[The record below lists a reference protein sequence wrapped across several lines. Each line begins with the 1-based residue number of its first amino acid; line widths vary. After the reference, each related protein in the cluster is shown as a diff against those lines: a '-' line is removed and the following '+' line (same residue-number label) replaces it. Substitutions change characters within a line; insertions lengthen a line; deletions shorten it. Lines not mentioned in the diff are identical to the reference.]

1 MIITQKPKYRLVP
14 AYSNIIFTVQ
24 DLVLV
29 TSKFNVKYIAEVF
42 LGQQGSLSSGDK
54 IATLK
59 ATPNSKGVGIF
70 DLSTILQSYVE
81 SDNLGSFVGSDN
93 PTESSRFKGIQFSD
107 TTPHSIHTIDKFC
120 TNEKSV
126 RIFKVI
132 FKIQHS
138 DTVTGEVSVNPTSLV
153 STDEFIMY
161 NGTVQH
167 EEIMKLDSS
176 GNYGYNLDAN
186 NYIMNDTD
194 AKFLTNCPTTIDI
207 GTNDY
212 HTLAFFNDYDLDF
225 SIGGTSATTSQIQD
239 IQVEF
244 YPELNAQGTQIAS
257 TQTYDNVP
265 ANGGKRGFVNEANT
279 KLIFFGCGMANFR
292 NQSLASSYLN
302 AISYKVTPRDD
313 NGDNIAQSYIFNIID
328 DDCKGFEKIRLTWLN
343 RLGAWDYYSFTKR
356 NVRTVETQR
365 TSYKQISGL
374 YNESVF
380 MTHGYKGGQ
389 KTFYTN
395 AKERV
400 TLNTDFVTESTAT
413 WLEELFTSPEVYIL
427 NEFSADGSEGY
438 INKYVQPVT
447 ITSSTYTK
455 QTRAN
460 DDLLQYTLEIERSK
474 NRVIQNA

>member
-1 MIITQKPKYRLVP
+1 
-14 AYSNIIFTVQ
+14 
-24 DLVLV
+24 
-29 TSKFNVKYIAEVF
+29 
-42 LGQQGSLSSGDK
+42 
-54 IATLK
+54 
-59 ATPNSKGVGIF
+59 
-70 DLSTILQSYVE
+70 
-81 SDNLGSFVGSDN
+81 
-93 PTESSRFKGIQFSD
+93 
-107 TTPHSIHTIDKFC
+107 
-120 TNEKSV
+120 
-126 RIFKVI
+126 
-132 FKIQHS
+132 
-138 DTVTGEVSVNPTSLV
+138 
-153 STDEFIMY
+153 
-161 NGTVQH
+161 
-167 EEIMKLDSS
+167 
-176 GNYGYNLDAN
+176 
-186 NYIMNDTD
+186 MNDTD

-207 GTNDY
+207 GSNDY
-212 HTLAFFNDYDLDF
+212 HTLAFFNDYNLDF
-225 SIGGTSATTSQIQD
+225 KVGGATANSQIHLIDVKFYDD
-239 IQVEF
+239 I
-244 YPELNAQGTQIAS
+244 NAGGSQIS
-257 TQTYDNVP
+257 TTQTYGNRPD
-265 ANGGKRGFVNEANT
+265 NGGTRSFVNEANS

-292 NQSLASSYLN
+292 NQSLSSSLLN
-302 AISYKVTPRDD
+302 AKSYTVQTKDNLGAGISQLYT
-313 NGDNIAQSYIFNIID
+313 FNIID

-427 NEFSADGSEGY
+427 NEFSADGDEGY

>member
-42 LGQQGSLSSGDK
+42 LGQQGSLSAGDK

-81 SDNLGSFVGSDN
+81 SDNLGSFVGSAN
-93 PTESSRFKGIQFSD
+93 PTESSQFKSTAFSD

-153 STDEFIMY
+153 STDEFIIY

-167 EEIMKLDSS
+167 EDIIALDAS

-207 GTNDY
+207 GSNDY
-212 HTLAFFNDYDLDF
+212 HTLAFFSDYNLDF
-225 SIGGTSATTSQIQD
+225 SIGGSGDSQIEDVVIKLFND
-239 IQVEF
+239 I
-244 YPELNAQGTQIAS
+244 NGTGTQLATI
-257 TQTYDNVP
+257 TIDNTP
-265 ANGGKRGFVNEANT
+265 ANGGKRSFVNEANN
-279 KLIFFGCGMANFR
+279 KLIFIGCGVANIKAHSSFNANTKSYTIKTR
-292 NQSLASSYLN
+292 NSLSQT
-302 AISYKVTPRDD
+302 ISQEYT
-313 NGDNIAQSYIFNIID
+313 FNIID

-389 KTFYTN
+389 KTFNTN
-395 AKERV
+395 AKERL

-427 NEFSADGSEGY
+427 NEFSTDGSEGY

>member
-29 TSKFNVKYIAEVF
+29 TSKFNVKYIAEVL
-42 LGQQGSLSSGDK
+42 LGQQGSLSAGDK

-81 SDNLGSFVGSDN
+81 SDNLGSFVGSAN
-93 PTESSRFKGIQFSD
+93 PTESSQFKGTAFSD

-138 DTVTGEVSVNPTSLV
+138 DTVTGEVAVNTSASV
-153 STDEFIMY
+153 STDEFIIY

-167 EEIMKLDSS
+167 EDIIALDSS
-176 GNYGYNLDAN
+176 GNYGYSLDAN

-212 HTLAFFNDYDLDF
+212 HTLAFFSDYALDF
-225 SIGGTSATTSQIQD
+225 KVGGATADSQIED
-239 IQVEF
+239 IVIRF
-244 YPELNAQGTQIAS
+244 FPELNASGTQLSLSII
-257 TQTYDNVP
+257 DNTP
-265 ANGGKRGFVNEANT
+265 ANGGKRSFVNEANN
-279 KLIFFGCGMANFR
+279 KLIFFGCGTANLK
-292 NQSLASSYLN
+292 NYTTIPANTKSYRIAVRDSDANL
-302 AISYKVTPRDD
+302 ISQ
-313 NGDNIAQSYIFNIID
+313 NYIFNIID
-328 DDCKGFEKIRLTWLN
+328 DDCKGFEKIRVTWLN

-427 NEFSADGSEGY
+427 NEFSTDGSEGY

>member
-42 LGQQGSLSSGDK
+42 LGQQGSLSAGDK

-81 SDNLGSFVGSDN
+81 SDNLGSFVGSEN
-93 PTESSRFKGIQFSD
+93 PTESSQFKGTAFSD

-138 DTVTGEVSVNPTSLV
+138 DTVTGEVSVNTGASV
-153 STDEFIMY
+153 STDEFIIY

-167 EEIMKLDSS
+167 EDIIALDAS

-207 GTNDY
+207 GANDY
-212 HTLAFFNDYDLDF
+212 HTLAFFSDYNLDF
-225 SIGGTSATTSQIQD
+225 SIGTSGADSQIED
-239 IQVEF
+239 VVLTF
-244 YPELNAQGTQIAS
+244 FPELNAGGTELSS
-257 TQTYDNVP
+257 TVIDNT
-265 ANGGKRGFVNEANT
+265 AGNGGKRSFVNEANN
-279 KLIFFGCGMANFR
+279 KLIFIGCGTANIK
-292 NQSLASSYLN
+292 NTSTLN
-302 AISYKVTPRDD
+302 ASAK
-313 NGDNIAQSYIFNIID
+313 SYIIRARDSNNNSVSKTYTFNIID

-374 YNESVF
+374 YNESGF
-380 MTHGYKGGQ
+380 MTHGFKGGQ

-427 NEFSADGSEGY
+427 NEFSTDGSEGY

>member
-29 TSKFNVKYIAEVF
+29 TSKFNIKYIAEVF
-42 LGQQGSLSSGDK
+42 LGQQGSLSAGDK

-81 SDNLGSFVGSDN
+81 SDNLGSFVGSAN
-93 PTESSRFKGIQFSD
+93 PTESSQFKGTAFSD
-107 TTPHSIHTIDKFC
+107 TTPHSIHIIDKFC

-138 DTVTGEVSVNPTSLV
+138 DTVTGEVAVNPTSLV
-153 STDEFIMY
+153 STDEFIIY

-167 EEIMKLDSS
+167 EDIIALDLS

-212 HTLAFFNDYDLDF
+212 HTLAFFSDYALDF
-225 SIGGTSATTSQIQD
+225 KVGGATADSQIED
-239 IQVEF
+239 IVIRF
-244 YPELNAQGTQIAS
+244 FPELNASGTQLSLSII
-257 TQTYDNVP
+257 DNTP
-265 ANGGKRGFVNEANT
+265 ANGGKRSFVNEANN
-279 KLIFFGCGMANFR
+279 KLIFFGCGTANLK
-292 NQSLASSYLN
+292 NYTTIPANTKSYRIAVRDSDANL
-302 AISYKVTPRDD
+302 ISQ
-313 NGDNIAQSYIFNIID
+313 NYIFNIID

-413 WLEELFTSPEVYIL
+413 WLEELFTSPEVYII
-427 NEFSADGSEGY
+427 NEFSTDGSEGY

-460 DDLLQYTLEIERSK
+460 DNLLQYTIEIERSK

>member
-42 LGQQGSLSSGDK
+42 LGQQGSLSSSDK

-81 SDNLGSFVGSDN
+81 SDNLGSFVGSAN
-93 PTESSRFKGIQFSD
+93 PTESSQFKSTAFSD

-138 DTVTGEVSVNPTSLV
+138 DTVTGEVAVNTGASV
-153 STDEFIMY
+153 STDEFIIY

-167 EEIMKLDSS
+167 EDIIALDAS

-186 NYIMNDTD
+186 NYIMNDTS

-207 GTNDY
+207 GRNDY
-212 HTLAFFNDYDLDF
+212 HTLAFFSDYNLDF
-225 SIGGTSATTSQIQD
+225 KVGGATADSQIED
-239 IQVEF
+239 VRIKF
-244 YPELNAQGTQIAS
+244 YDTINAGGS
-257 TQTYDNVP
+257 QTATLTRANTA
-265 ANGGKRGFVNEANT
+265 ANGGKRSFVNEANN
-279 KLIFFGCGMANFR
+279 KLIFLGCGMANIR
-292 NQSLASSYLN
+292 NTVSSSIYVDAKSYTVQARDSQGTNVSQLYL
-302 AISYKVTPRDD
+302 
-313 NGDNIAQSYIFNIID
+313 FNIID

-380 MTHGYKGGQ
+380 MTHGYKGGK

-427 NEFSADGSEGY
+427 NEFSTDGSEGY

>member
-1 MIITQKPKYRLVP
+1 MNIIQKPKYRLVP
-14 AYSNIIFTVQ
+14 AYSEIVFAVEDTVIIST
-24 DLVLV
+24 
-29 TSKFNVKYIAEVF
+29 KANVKYIAEVSISNQTITASDLIGTF
-42 LGQQGSLSSGDK
+42 K
-54 IATLK
+54 V
-59 ATPNSKGVGIF
+59 TPNNAGVGIF
-70 DLSTILQSYVE
+70 DFSKVVESYVS
-81 SDNLGSFVGSDN
+81 SDNLGGIVGSAN
-93 PTESSRFKGIQFSD
+93 PNNASSFKGTLFTD
-107 TTPHSIHTIDKFC
+107 ETPHSIHTIDKFA
-120 TNEKSV
+120 TNKNSV
-126 RIFKVI
+126 RFLEIT
-132 FKIQHS
+132 FKIQYS
-138 DTVTGEVSVNPTSLV
+138 DSVGSTVSVDPTISAT
-153 STDEFIMY
+153 TDVYYIY
-161 NGTVQH
+161 NGTLQ
-167 EEIMKLDSS
+167 EEDIIALDSS

-212 HTLAFFNDYDLDF
+212 HTLAFFSDYDLDF
-225 SIGGTSATTSQIQD
+225 SIGGTGATSSQIQD
-239 IQVEF
+239 IQVRF

-265 ANGGKRGFVNEANT
+265 ANGGKRSFVDETNN

-313 NGDNIAQSYIFNIID
+313 NGDSIGQSYIFNVID

-365 TSYKQISGL
+365 TSYKQISGTW
-374 YNESVF
+374 NERKYKV
-380 MTHGYKGGQ
+380 HGFKGGQ
-389 KTFYTN
+389 KTFRTRS
-395 AKERV
+395 KERLV
-400 TLNTDFVTESTAT
+400 LNSDFVTESECT

>member
-81 SDNLGSFVGSDN
+81 SDNLGSFVGSAN
-93 PTESSRFKGIQFSD
+93 PTESSQFKGTAFSD

-138 DTVTGEVSVNPTSLV
+138 DTVTGEVSVNTTSLV

-167 EEIMKLDSS
+167 EDIIALDSS

-186 NYIMNDTD
+186 NYIMNDTS

-212 HTLAFFNDYDLDF
+212 HTLAFFSDYNLDF
-225 SIGGTSATTSQIQD
+225 KVGGATADSQIQSLQVKFYDD
-239 IQVEF
+239 I
-244 YPELNAQGTQIAS
+244 NAGGSQISTTLAYANTPAS
-257 TQTYDNVP
+257 
-265 ANGGKRGFVNEANT
+265 GGKRSFVNEANN

-292 NQSLASSYLN
+292 NQSLASAYLEAKSYTVQ
-302 AISYKVTPRDD
+302 ARDSLSA
-313 NGDNIAQSYIFNIID
+313 NVSQLYLFNIID
-328 DDCKGFEKIRLTWLN
+328 NDCKGFEKIRLTWLN

-356 NVRTVETQR
+356 NVRNVETQR
-365 TSYKQISGL
+365 TSYNQISGL

-427 NEFSADGSEGY
+427 NEFSADGDEGY

>member
-42 LGQQGSLSSGDK
+42 LGQQAPLSSGDK

-81 SDNLGSFVGSDN
+81 SDNLGSFVGSAN
-93 PTESSRFKGIQFSD
+93 PTESSQFKGTAFSD

-138 DTVTGEVSVNPTSLV
+138 DTVTGEVSVNTSASV
-153 STDEFIMY
+153 STLDFIIY

-167 EEIMKLDSS
+167 EDIIALDTS

-186 NYIMNDTD
+186 NYIMNDTS

-212 HTLAFFNDYDLDF
+212 HTLAFFSDYNLDF
-225 SIGGTSATTSQIQD
+225 KVGGATADSQIED
-239 IQVEF
+239 VVIKF
-244 YPELNAQGTQIAS
+244 FDNINGTGTQLS
-257 TQTYDNVP
+257 TITRENTP
-265 ANGGKRGFVNEANT
+265 ANGGKRSFVNEANN
-279 KLIFFGCGMANFR
+279 KLIFIGCGTANIK
-292 NQSLASSYLN
+292 NIGTLN
-302 AISYKVTPRDD
+302 ASAKSYTVKCRDSNSD
-313 NGDNIAQSYIFNIID
+313 SVSQEYTFNIID

-427 NEFSADGSEGY
+427 NEFSTDGSEGY

>member
-29 TSKFNVKYIAEVF
+29 TSKFNVKYIAEVH

-81 SDNLGSFVGSDN
+81 SDNLGSFVGSAN
-93 PTESSRFKGIQFSD
+93 PTESSQFKSTAFSD

-138 DTVTGEVSVNPTSLV
+138 DTVTGEVSVNTTSLV
-153 STDEFIMY
+153 STDEFIIY

-167 EEIMKLDSS
+167 EDIIALDSN

-186 NYIMNDTD
+186 NYIMNDSS

-207 GTNDY
+207 GSNDY
-212 HTLAFFNDYDLDF
+212 HTLAFFNDYNLDF
-225 SIGGTSATTSQIQD
+225 KVGKTTADNQIEDVVIKFFDNINGT
-239 IQVEF
+239 
-244 YPELNAQGTQIAS
+244 GTQLS
-257 TQTYDNVP
+257 TITRDNTP
-265 ANGGKRGFVNEANT
+265 ANGGKRSFVNEANN
-279 KLIFFGCGMANFR
+279 KLIFIGCGTANIK
-292 NQSLASSYLN
+292 NIGTLN
-302 AISYKVTPRDD
+302 ASAKSYTVKCRDSNSATIS
-313 NGDNIAQSYIFNIID
+313 QEYIFNIID

-427 NEFSADGSEGY
+427 NEFSADGGEGY

>member
-29 TSKFNVKYIAEVF
+29 TSKFNIKYIAEVF
-42 LGQQGSLSSGDK
+42 LGQQGSLSAGDK

-81 SDNLGSFVGSDN
+81 SDNLGSFVGSAN
-93 PTESSRFKGIQFSD
+93 PTESSQFKGTAFSD
-107 TTPHSIHTIDKFC
+107 TTPHSIHIIDKFC

-138 DTVTGEVSVNPTSLV
+138 DTVTGEVAVNPTSLV
-153 STDEFIMY
+153 STDEFIIY

-167 EEIMKLDSS
+167 EDIIALDLS

-212 HTLAFFNDYDLDF
+212 HTLAFFSDYALDF
-225 SIGGTSATTSQIQD
+225 KVGGATADSQIED
-239 IQVEF
+239 IVIRF
-244 YPELNAQGTQIAS
+244 FPELNASGTQLSLSII
-257 TQTYDNVP
+257 DNTP
-265 ANGGKRGFVNEANT
+265 ANGGKRSFVNEANN
-279 KLIFFGCGMANFR
+279 KLIFFGCGTANLK
-292 NQSLASSYLN
+292 NYTTIPANTKSYRIAVRDSDANL
-302 AISYKVTPRDD
+302 ISQ
-313 NGDNIAQSYIFNIID
+313 NYIFNIID

-413 WLEELFTSPEVYIL
+413 WLEELFTSPEVYII
-427 NEFSADGSEGY
+427 NEFSTDGSEGY

-460 DDLLQYTLEIERSK
+460 DNLLQYTLEIERSK

>member
-1 MIITQKPKYRLVP
+1 MIITQQPKYKLVP

-29 TSKFNVKYIAEVF
+29 TSKFNVKYIAEV
-42 LGQQGSLSSGDK
+42 LLAQKAPLTSADK

-59 ATPNSKGVGIF
+59 VTPNSKGVGIF

-81 SDNLGSFVGSDN
+81 SDNLGSFVGSAN
-93 PTESSRFKGIQFSD
+93 PTESSQFKGTAFSD

-120 TNEKSV
+120 TNEKSA
-126 RIFKVI
+126 RIFMII
-132 FKIQHS
+132 FRIQHS
-138 DTVTGEVSVNPTSLV
+138 DTVTGEVAVNPTSAV
-153 STDEFIMY
+153 STANFIIY

-167 EEIMKLDSS
+167 EDIIALDSS

-212 HTLAFFNDYDLDF
+212 HTLAFFSDYNLDF
-225 SIGGTSATTSQIQD
+225 KVGGATADNQIED
-239 IQVEF
+239 VIIKF
-244 YPELNAQGTQIAS
+244 YDTINAGGSLTA
-257 TQTYDNVP
+257 TVTRNNTA
-265 ANGGKRGFVNEANT
+265 ANGGKRSFVNEANN
-279 KLIFFGCGMANFR
+279 KLIFLGCGMANIR
-292 NQSLASSYLN
+292 NTLSSSIYVDAKSYTVQARDSQGTNVSQLYL
-302 AISYKVTPRDD
+302 
-313 NGDNIAQSYIFNIID
+313 FNIID

-389 KTFYTN
+389 KTFNTN

-427 NEFSADGSEGY
+427 NEFSTDGSEGY

>member
-1 MIITQKPKYRLVP
+1 MIYKETGQFKSTYE
-14 AYSNIIFTVQ
+14 SDHSIFPLIQ
-24 DLVLV
+24 
-29 TSKFNVKYIAEVF
+29 
-42 LGQQGSLSSGDK
+42 DK
-54 IATLK
+54 IAFNILMLVAFLVVPFFIDSYWEK
-59 ATPNSKGVGIF
+59 AILIPFLIYSMAAIGLNILTGYCGQVSLGTGGFMAVGAF
-70 DLSTILQSYVE
+70 ATY
-81 SDNLGSFVGSDN
+81 
-93 PTESSRFKGIQFSD
+93 
-107 TTPHSIHTIDKFC
+107 
-120 TNEKSV
+120 
-126 RIFKVI
+126 
-132 FKIQHS
+132 KIM
-138 DTVTGEVSVNPTSLV
+138 T
-153 STDEFIMY
+153 
-161 NGTVQH
+161 
-167 EEIMKLDSS
+167 
-176 GNYGYNLDAN
+176 
-186 NYIMNDTD
+186 
-194 AKFLTNCPTTIDI
+194 
-207 GTNDY
+207 
-212 HTLAFFNDYDLDF
+212 FF
-225 SIGGTSATTSQIQD
+225 
-239 IQVEF
+239 
-244 YPELNAQGTQIAS
+244 PELNAGGTELSS
-257 TQTYDNVP
+257 TVIDNT
-265 ANGGKRGFVNEANT
+265 AGNGGKRSFVNEANN
-279 KLIFFGCGMANFR
+279 KLIFIGCGKANIK
-292 NQSLASSYLN
+292 NTSTLN
-302 AISYKVTPRDD
+302 ASAK
-313 NGDNIAQSYIFNIID
+313 SYIIRARDSNNNSVSKTYTFNIID

-427 NEFSADGSEGY
+427 NEFSTDGSEGY

>member
-81 SDNLGSFVGSDN
+81 SDNLGSFVGSAN
-93 PTESSRFKGIQFSD
+93 PTESSQFKGTAFSD

-120 TNEKSV
+120 TNKKSV

-138 DTVTGEVSVNPTSLV
+138 DTVTGEVAVNTTSLV
-153 STDEFIMY
+153 STDEFIIY

-167 EEIMKLDSS
+167 EDIIALDSS

-186 NYIMNDTD
+186 NYIMNDSS

-212 HTLAFFNDYDLDF
+212 HTLAFFSDYNLDF
-225 SIGGTSATTSQIQD
+225 KVGKVSADNQIEDVVIKFFDNINGT
-239 IQVEF
+239 
-244 YPELNAQGTQIAS
+244 GTQLS
-257 TQTYDNVP
+257 TLTRDNTP
-265 ANGGKRGFVNEANT
+265 ANGGKRSFVNEANN
-279 KLIFFGCGMANFR
+279 KLIFIGCGTANIK
-292 NQSLASSYLN
+292 NIGTLN
-302 AISYKVTPRDD
+302 ASAKSYTVKCRDSNFHTIS
-313 NGDNIAQSYIFNIID
+313 QEYIFNIID

-427 NEFSADGSEGY
+427 NEFSTDGSEGY

>member
-42 LGQQGSLSSGDK
+42 LGQQAPLSSGDK

-93 PTESSRFKGIQFSD
+93 PTESSQFKGTAFSD

-126 RIFKVI
+126 RIFKDI
-132 FKIQHS
+132 IA
-138 DTVTGEVSVNPTSLV
+138 
-153 STDEFIMY
+153 
-161 NGTVQH
+161 
-167 EEIMKLDSS
+167 LDSS

-186 NYIMNDTD
+186 NYIMNDTS

-207 GTNDY
+207 SRNDY
-212 HTLAFFNDYDLDF
+212 HTLAFFSDYNLDF
-225 SIGGTSATTSQIQD
+225 KVGGATADSQIQD
-239 IQVEF
+239 VVIKF
-244 YPELNAQGTQIAS
+244 YDTINAGGS
-257 TQTYDNVP
+257 QTATLTRNNTA
-265 ANGGKRGFVNEANT
+265 ANGGKRSFVNEANN
-279 KLIFFGCGMANFR
+279 KLIFIGCGMANIR
-292 NQSLASSYLN
+292 NTVSSSIYVDAKSYTVQARDSQGTKVSQLYL
-302 AISYKVTPRDD
+302 
-313 NGDNIAQSYIFNIID
+313 FNIID

-374 YNESVF
+374 YNESVS

-427 NEFSADGSEGY
+427 NEFSTDGSEGY